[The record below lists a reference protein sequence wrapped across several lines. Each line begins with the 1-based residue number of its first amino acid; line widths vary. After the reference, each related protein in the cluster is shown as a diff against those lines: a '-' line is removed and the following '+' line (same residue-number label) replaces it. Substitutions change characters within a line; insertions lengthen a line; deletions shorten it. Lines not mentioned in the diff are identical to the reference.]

1 MPRSKGHTH
10 IKRRRPTQEV
20 AEELET
26 QEVVAHN
33 GSAAAVE
40 EQLGT
45 GAMIIA
51 GAPPSSISHAAL
63 AKLLWSTDYVPL
75 FFHELKQ
82 YRHIAVCELQ
92 CPPTVHSS
100 LLSYVAR
107 VRLAGAC
114 D

>member
-26 QEVVAHN
+26 QEVVA
-33 GSAAAVE
+33 AAVE

-45 GAMIIA
+45 GAMIIT